1 MNKPRTDEEIVA
13 QTEELA
19 KTLALEDGWVRK
31 SPRRWH
37 ESENPRTRK
46 YWRMACIAQE
56 ILTNTDVENAVANI
70 RPDTHD

>member
-1 MNKPRTDEEIVA
+1 MTATRTDEEIIA

-19 KTLALEDGWVRK
+19 KMLALEDGWVRR
-31 SPRRWH
+31 SQRRWH

-56 ILTNTDVENAVANI
+56 ILTNTDVENALANLS
-70 RPDTHD
+70 PCHP